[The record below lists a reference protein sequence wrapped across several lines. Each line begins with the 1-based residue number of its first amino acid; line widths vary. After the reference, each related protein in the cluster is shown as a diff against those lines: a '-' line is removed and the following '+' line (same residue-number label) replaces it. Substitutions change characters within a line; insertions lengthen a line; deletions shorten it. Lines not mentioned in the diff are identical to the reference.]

1 MMKNTP
7 KYPTFNPIC
16 ENLHQVSNSNI
27 PAPVKKKTGSNI
39 AELLKKMIAD
49 FTARIN
55 ISIFLNGHF
64 PPLVTNEKKL
74 QEVFHA
80 LISNAIKYNYKRNC
94 LVGITGWQD
103 DDFHYFDISDNG
115 MGIEKK
121 HFEIIFK
128 QENTLKIVDRYGK
141 IGIGKGL
148 FKVRQIIEKLGGF
161 ITVRSRKGTGSLFQ
175 VALPSHFK
183 NADVNLPN
191 ANCWA

>member
-1 MMKNTP
+1 MKNIP
-7 KYPTFNPIC
+7 KYPTFNPV
-16 ENLHQVSNSNI
+16 NKNSYQVITSDLTANT
-27 PAPVKKKTGSNI
+27 KKKTGSNI

-55 ISIFLNGHF
+55 ISIFLNGDF
-64 PPLVTNEKKL
+64 PQLVINENKL
-74 QEVFHA
+74 ELVFHT
-80 LISNAIKYNYKRNC
+80 LITNAIKYNYKRNC

-103 DDFHYFDISDNG
+103 DDFHYFDVSDNG
-115 MGIEKK
+115 IGIDKK

-191 ANCWA
+191 ANCWV